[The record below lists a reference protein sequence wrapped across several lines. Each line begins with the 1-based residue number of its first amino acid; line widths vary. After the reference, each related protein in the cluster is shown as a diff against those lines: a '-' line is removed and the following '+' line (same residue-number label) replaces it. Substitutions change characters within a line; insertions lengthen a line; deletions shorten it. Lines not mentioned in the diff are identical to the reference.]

1 MTAHAVLPAALHTP
15 FPRGEVA
22 LIGAG
27 PGDPSLLTLRAW
39 NLLQQADAIVHDRLV
54 SPALLGLFPLSS
66 TRYYTGKSAGHH
78 TMTQEEINELL
89 YRLAKQGRRVARL
102 KGGDP
107 FVFGRGGEELAYLL
121 EAGISCQ
128 IVPGITAA
136 SGCAAYAGIPLT
148 HRGVAQ
154 SCRFVT
160 GHFQKN
166 GELELPWDSLACAG
180 QTLVFYMGLSALP
193 VISAQLVSAGMSAGT
208 AAALIGNGASA
219 QQIIKRGTLAALPD
233 IARRHAFV
241 APTLIVIGEVVE
253 LFAGHTVAYPGR
265 FSAAMP
271 FREVSCA

>member
-1 MTAHAVLPAALHTP
+1 MTALAALPHALHTP

-39 NLLQQADAIVHDRLV
+39 DLLQQADAIVHDRLV

-78 TMTQEEINELL
+78 TFSQDEINELL
-89 YRLAKQGRRVARL
+89 HWLASQGLRVARL

-107 FVFGRGGEELAYLL
+107 FIFGRGGEELSYLL
-121 EAGISCQ
+121 EHGISCQ

-154 SCRFVT
+154 SCRFIT
-160 GHFQKN
+160 GHLQKD
-166 GELELPWDSLACAG
+166 GALTLPWASLASTD

-193 VISAQLVSAGMSAGT
+193 VISAKLIDAGMRPNT
-208 AAALIGNGASA
+208 PAALIGNGASA
-219 QQIIKRGTLAALPD
+219 QQIIKRGTLATLPR
-233 IARRHAFV
+233 IAQKHQFV
-241 APTLIVIGEVVE
+241 APTLIVIGDVVS
-253 LFAGHTVAYPGR
+253 LFAGRTVAYPAR
-265 FSAAMP
+265 FAASMP
-271 FREVSCA
+271 YREASCA